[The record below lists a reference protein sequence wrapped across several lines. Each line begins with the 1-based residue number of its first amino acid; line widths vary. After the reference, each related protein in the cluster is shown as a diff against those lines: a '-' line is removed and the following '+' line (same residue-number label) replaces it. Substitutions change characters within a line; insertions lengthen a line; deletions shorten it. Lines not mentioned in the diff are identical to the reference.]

1 MLSVCRVSSSSVDS
15 VCSQRQVSDVCE
27 TAGLSDQSVKTSGNE
42 NLSGQQRT
50 GEGTETMNEDGTG
63 TGDEQQ
69 QDAQLSSSSN
79 TSSVSAP
86 KAIPTNEADML
97 CTTIENVSHVRFEWT
112 VEDFYPQMYV
122 SCRRVCS
129 FELLLV

>member
-1 MLSVCRVSSSSVDS
+1 MYFLSLIYFSVDS

-27 TAGLSDQSVKTSGNE
+27 TAGLSDQAVSKLTGND
-42 NLSGQQRT
+42 NISGQQQ
-50 GEGTETMNEDGTG
+50 GNEGINEEG
-63 TGDEQQ
+63 TGDEQ

-79 TSSVSAP
+79 TSTTNVA

-112 VEDFYPQMYV
+112 VEDFYPQM
-122 SCRRVCS
+122 
-129 FELLLV
+129 

>member
-1 MLSVCRVSSSSVDS
+1 MDS

-27 TAGLSDQSVKTSGNE
+27 TAGLTDQAVGKTGGNE
-42 NLSGQQRT
+42 NLSGQQQA
-50 GEGTETMNEDGTG
+50 GEGMNEEGAG

-112 VEDFYPQMYV
+112 VEDFYPQM
-122 SCRRVCS
+122 
-129 FELLLV
+129 

>member
-1 MLSVCRVSSSSVDS
+1 MKVFLIFLSRVDS

-27 TAGLSDQSVKTSGNE
+27 TAAGLSDQGISKGVAGDNASIQQQVAEVINE
-42 NLSGQQRT
+42 
-50 GEGTETMNEDGTG
+50 EGTG

-69 QDAQLSSSSN
+69 EAQLSSSSN
-79 TSSVSAP
+79 TSMTSVA

-112 VEDFYPQMYV
+112 VEDFYPQM
-122 SCRRVCS
+122 
-129 FELLLV
+129 